1 MAFNRS
7 RGGSGTFRFLLVL
20 TVVLAFAV
28 GGGTVAFYLSFLQD
42 LPDLRNIQDYRPP
55 LASRV
60 LDREGRVVGE
70 FAYERR
76 RLVPVGDVPKH
87 VQLAFVASEDGG
99 FFEHEGIDYSGIIR
113 AALANLRA
121 GGEIKQG
128 ASTITQQMVKSLL
141 LSPERTY
148 RRKIRELY
156 LARQIEQ
163 RFTKDEILYLYVNQI
178 YFGHGAWGVGEAAE
192 TYFDKDVK
200 DLTVSEAAMLAGL
213 PQRPSDY
220 SPFRNPKSAER
231 RRKYVLGRMLAD
243 EIIVQATYDSA
254 MDEIPVI
261 ADPYRAFNPYAAYFT
276 EEVRRYLFDQF
287 GGERVLKGGLEIE
300 TTLDLDLQTVA
311 VKSLQKGLTEQD
323 RRQGYRGPL
332 RQVSADELD
341 AEIERVAL
349 ENELEKLRA
358 SFDEQLAAAAEE
370 ATEAGEAG
378 EPEAAVELA
387 EFELPPG
394 ETFVGVVTA
403 VEAKARTATVAFGPE
418 HQASVRLADV
428 SWARKPNPNRRSRPV
443 KKIELIFAVGD
454 VARFEILPGEEE
466 AESAEGDA
474 PLFAKLVQHPV
485 VQGSVLSLEVGSG
498 DVLVMVGGYDF
509 YESEF
514 NRVTQA
520 LRQPG
525 SAFKPLIYGAAIE
538 QGYTPVSTLHDRPAV
553 FEDPVSGF
561 VWRPR
566 NYERRFFGPV
576 PMRYSLAHSINNAT
590 VHLFRDLGVDFV
602 IDYVRRLGIQSPL
615 VRDLSL
621 AIGSSDVTLL
631 ELTAAYG
638 VYPNGGRRLFP
649 RFIRRVTD
657 RDGNVLL
664 ENVPLGTPPPP
675 VVKPLQA
682 EGATGED
689 EGYPDSELLPTE
701 QIIPK
706 ADAYLMCDLMRAV
719 VLEGTGRRA
728 QRIGGHLGGKTGTT
742 NEYADA
748 WFLGFSPDVVTGVWV
763 GHDADTRLGYGESG
777 AIAALP
783 VWVDVMEAAMAE
795 RPVRDFDV
803 PESIVFQRIDRS
815 TGLLADERT
824 EDAYFQPFLEGTA
837 PTETATR
844 MSATTDSDRAMRDD
858 SFN

>member
-1 MAFNRS
+1 MSSNRPV
-7 RGGSGTFRFLLVL
+7 GGSGTFRFLLLL
-20 TVVLAFAV
+20 TVVLAFAA
-28 GGGTVAFYLSFLQD
+28 GGGAVAFYLSFLQD

-55 LASRV
+55 LSSRV

-70 FAYERR
+70 FAHERR
-76 RLVPVGDVPKH
+76 RLVPVGEIPEH
-87 VQLAFVASEDGG
+87 VKLAFVASEDGG
-99 FFEHEGIDYSGIIR
+99 FFEHGGIDYPGIIR

-163 RFTKDEILYLYVNQI
+163 RFSKNEILYLYVNQI
-178 YFGHGAWGVGEAAE
+178 YFGHGAWGIGEAAK
-192 TYFDKDVK
+192 TYFDKPVGE
-200 DLTVSEAAMLAGL
+200 LSVSEAAMLAGL
-213 PQRPSDY
+213 PQRPSEY
-220 SPFRNPKSAER
+220 SPFRSPKSAEKR
-231 RRKYVLGRMLAD
+231 RRYVLGRMLAE
-243 EIIVQATYDSA
+243 EIIDQPTYDVA
-254 MDEIPVI
+254 IDDVPVLG
-261 ADPYRAFNPYAAYFT
+261 PKYRAFEPAAAYFT

-287 GGERVLKGGLEIE
+287 GGERVLRGGLVIE
-300 TTLDLDLQTVA
+300 TTVDLDLQEVA
-311 VKSLQKGLTEQD
+311 VDGLQRALLAQD

-332 RQVSADELD
+332 RQVEADALD
-341 AEIERVAL
+341 AAV
-349 ENELEKLRA
+349 EKLGQ
-358 SFDEQLAAAAEE
+358 ENQIETLLAAALEAQAEGDSDAE
-370 ATEAGEAG
+370 L
-378 EPEAAVELA
+378 EAAVEAAAQPGLPEGQSLLA
-387 EFELPPG
+387 
-394 ETFVGVVTA
+394 VVTQ
-403 VEAKARTATVAFGPE
+403 VDPKAKTAQIAFGPG
-418 HQASVRLADV
+418 QTATVRLADV
-428 SWARKPNPNRRSRPV
+428 SWARTPDSSRRSRPV
-443 KKIELIFAVGD
+443 KKIGKIFSVGD
-454 VARFEILPGEEE
+454 VAPFEILPAEPSDSE
-466 AESAEGDA
+466 APA
-474 PLFAKLVQHPV
+474 PRYAKLLQQPI
-485 VQGSVLSLEVGSG
+485 VQGSVLTVEVRTG
-498 DVLVMVGGYDF
+498 DVLAMVGGYDF

-553 FEDPVSGF
+553 FKDPVSGF

-590 VHLFRDLGVDFV
+590 VHLFQDLGVDFV

-615 VRDLSL
+615 SRDLSL

-631 ELTAAYG
+631 ELTSAYG
-638 VYPNGGRRLFP
+638 VFPNGGKRLTP

-657 RDGNVLL
+657 RDGQVLL

-675 VVKPLQA
+675 VVKPLQVA
-682 EGATGED
+682 GEPAD
-689 EGYPDSELLPTE
+689 DGYPDSEILPTD
-701 QIIPK
+701 QIISE
-706 ADAYLMCDLMRAV
+706 ADAFLMCDLMKAV

-728 QRIGGHLGGKTGTT
+728 QRLGGHLAGKTGTT
-742 NEYADA
+742 NEYLDA
-748 WFLGFSPDVVTGVWV
+748 WFMGFSPDVVTGVWV

-783 VWVDVMEAAMAE
+783 VWIDVMEATMAD
-795 RPVRDFDV
+795 RPIRDFDV
-803 PESIVFQRIDRS
+803 PDSIVFERVDRS

-837 PTETATR
+837 PTETAATV
-844 MSATTDSDRAMRDD
+844 SAATDSDRAMRDD

>member
-1 MAFNRS
+1 MSSNRP

-20 TVVLAFAV
+20 TVVLAFAA
-28 GGGTVAFYLSFLQD
+28 GGGAVAFYLSFLQD

-55 LASRV
+55 LSSRV
-60 LDREGRVVGE
+60 LDRESRVVGA

-76 RLVPVGDVPKH
+76 RLVPVGEIPEH

-99 FFEHEGIDYSGIIR
+99 FFEHKGIDYSGILR

-141 LSPERTY
+141 LTPERTY

-163 RFTKDEILYLYVNQI
+163 RFSKNEILYLYINQI
-178 YFGHGAWGVGEAAE
+178 YFGHGAWGIGEAAS
-192 TYFDKDVK
+192 TYFAKPVK
-200 DLTVSEAAMLAGL
+200 ELTVSEAAMLAGL
-213 PQRPSDY
+213 PQRPSEY
-220 SPFRNPKSAER
+220 SPFRNPESAEKR
-231 RRKYVLGRMLAD
+231 RRYVLGRMLAD
-243 EIIVQATYDSA
+243 EFIDQPTYEVAIEDV
-254 MDEIPVI
+254 PVLG
-261 ADPYRAFNPYAAYFT
+261 PTYRAFEPAAAYFT

-287 GGERVLKGGLEIE
+287 GGERVLRGGLVIE
-300 TTLDLDLQTVA
+300 TTLDMDLQQVA
-311 VKSLQKGLTEQD
+311 VDGLQRALIAQD

-332 RQVSADELD
+332 RQVEASAIA
-341 AEIERVAL
+341 AEIEKL
-349 ENELEKLRA
+349 GGENEFEKL
-358 SFDEQLAAAAEE
+358 LAAALEAEAQGDSEAELE
-370 ATEAGEAG
+370 ATLETPSQPSL
-378 EPEAAVELA
+378 PEGVSLLA
-387 EFELPPG
+387 
-394 ETFVGVVTA
+394 VVTQ
-403 VEAKARTATVAFGPE
+403 VDPKAKTAQVAFGPG
-418 HQASVRLADV
+418 QPATVRLADV
-428 SWARKPNPNRRSRPV
+428 SWARTPDARRRSHPV
-443 KKIELIFAVGD
+443 RKIERIFSVGD
-454 VARFEILPGEEE
+454 VASFEILPAE
-466 AESAEGDA
+466 AGDSGDEPTRYA
-474 PLFAKLVQHPV
+474 RLLQEPI
-485 VQGSVLSLEVGSG
+485 VQGSVLSVEVGTG
-498 DVLVMVGGYDF
+498 DVLAMVGGYDF
-509 YESEF
+509 YKSEF

-538 QGYTPVSTLHDRPAV
+538 QGYTPVSTLFDRPAV
-553 FEDPVSGF
+553 FKDPVSGF

-566 NYERRFFGPV
+566 NYERRFFGPI

-590 VHLFRDLGVDFV
+590 VHLFQDLGVDYV

-615 VRDLSL
+615 SRDLSL

-631 ELTAAYG
+631 ELTSAYG
-638 VYPNGGRRLFP
+638 VFPNKGKRLIP

-657 RDGNVLL
+657 RDGQVLL

-675 VVKPLQA
+675 VVKRLQVA
-682 EGATGED
+682 DPPAD
-689 EGYPDSELLPTE
+689 DGYPDSELLPTDR
-701 QIIPK
+701 IISE
-706 ADAYLMCDLMRAV
+706 ADAFLMCDLMKAV

-728 QRIGGHLGGKTGTT
+728 QRLGGHLGGKTGTT

-748 WFLGFSPDVVTGVWV
+748 WFMGFSPDVVTGVWV
-763 GHDADTRLGYGESG
+763 GHDTNNQLGYGESG

-783 VWVDVMEAAMAE
+783 AWIDVMEAVMAT

-803 PESIVFQRIDRS
+803 PDSIVFQRIDRS

-837 PTETATR
+837 PTETATHV
-844 MSATTDSDRAMRDD
+844 SATTDSDRAMRDD